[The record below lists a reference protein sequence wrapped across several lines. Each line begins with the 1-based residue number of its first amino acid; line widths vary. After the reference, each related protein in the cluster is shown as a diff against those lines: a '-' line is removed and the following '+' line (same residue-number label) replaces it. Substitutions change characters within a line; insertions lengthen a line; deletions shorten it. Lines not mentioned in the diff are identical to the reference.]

1 MYQAITFVSTLL
13 AIILI
18 LNIFKNKSD
27 ESFSKFLKIL
37 TIVFCV
43 LGFFRFML
51 SDSFVYV
58 INGGYLNYVKY
69 DRQDILQTI
78 LRWGYYIGYSILP
91 MAVFFK
97 NRFFR
102 NIASYIFLPFAVLSA
117 VFINDYMGYFLS
129 PEGNGLKLVPWIRY
143 TYFIVE
149 LVIAM
154 TIPVVLQIKEKH
166 VLNIKDKKEL
176 IYFFVGIPLILL
188 QVMPVYTP
196 QSLFGYYNS
205 IENKFEPTELLRA
218 LYQMQPTKNSKK
230 GGQMLM
236 VLLDEMN
243 LAHVELYFS
252 DLLSKF
258 ETRRG
263 SNSPVEYE
271 ISLGAGA
278 DSELLQIGT
287 NVLWTGTMNE
297 DETTKALSDKVVDR
311 STLITFPRPK
321 KLIGRNKNVN
331 QKTKYVLDKEQ
342 WSKWLN
348 SAINIEQIDQANM
361 DDMQDTVERI
371 NAKMSELGRN
381 LGHRVWQ
388 GIQNYI
394 VNYPDVISSTDEA
407 KRREAIQKAF
417 SEAVAF
423 KIMPKLRGVEVSG
436 EYEDIVDDI
445 AKIIQDKIP
454 ELIND
459 FTRAKS
465 LPSKLFMWHSAEFL
479 EN

>member
-37 TIVFCV
+37 TLIYCV

-58 INGGYLNYVKY
+58 INGGYLDYVKY

-102 NIASYIFLPFAVLSA
+102 NMASYIFLPFAVLSA
-117 VFINDYMGYFLS
+117 VFINDYMEYFLS

-196 QSLFGYYNS
+196 QSLFGYTGIGIHTPWLIIIA
-205 IENKFEPTELLRA
+205 IETIA
-218 LYQMQPTKNSKK
+218 LYYFFRFKSYDTRYQLVVFLTIVLFYHYDSLY
-230 GGQMLM
+230 LM
-236 VLLDEMN
+236 GFSIPRLPIQLCNMAAYFYMIAVLFKRQRLFN
-243 LAHVELYFS
+243 FC
-252 DLLSKF
+252 
-258 ETRRG
+258 
-263 SNSPVEYE
+263 
-271 ISLGAGA
+271 
-278 DSELLQIGT
+278 
-287 NVLWTGTMNE
+287 
-297 DETTKALSDKVVDR
+297 
-311 STLITFPRPK
+311 
-321 KLIGRNKNVN
+321 
-331 QKTKYVLDKEQ
+331 
-342 WSKWLN
+342 
-348 SAINIEQIDQANM
+348 
-361 DDMQDTVERI
+361 
-371 NAKMSELGRN
+371 
-381 LGHRVWQ
+381 
-388 GIQNYI
+388 YI
-394 VNYPDVISSTDEA
+394 VNMVGTLIAILAPDLNDGPLGFWNMHYMFEHMLVFIVPVLCAALRLFPRVNKSALKHMFVGFVIYYVFCLTCGVLLNAYATNQFNRVNYFYLFDLDKAKSYVSFIKFVDKFPIVINGFTFYPLLM
-407 KRREAIQKAF
+407 AIIFVSFLALCLVWYWATQKLFA
-417 SEAVAF
+417 
-423 KIMPKLRGVEVSG
+423 
-436 EYEDIVDDI
+436 
-445 AKIIQDKIP
+445 
-454 ELIND
+454 IND
-459 FTRAKS
+459 DRFELRKARIDLYEKITGKKSKS
-465 LPSKLFMWHSAEFL
+465 LREYPE
-479 EN
+479 